1 MNSLTL
7 GGGRVE
13 ISPNDS
19 LNKILA
25 LSSNPRLQVL
35 QFNQSLPHSF
45 FRTLN
50 QEFFSLRPD
59 VQLRAYGFHGAICD
73 LSFLQELSNLKRFK
87 ADCLT
92 DVAGLENIAA
102 LDGLI
107 LLGLGVF
114 KLDNFDFLKGVSLSL
129 EELTLAPTKSRKL
142 SLINLGRFQRLRR
155 LFLGGHSKDIEA
167 LAGHPQLERLYL
179 SSLNPDT
186 LAILRTLPN
195 LRDLELALG
204 RMKDLSTLQG
214 LEGLQ
219 KLTIWWVSLLSNVDA
234 LASLKGLQ
242 HLSLE
247 SQSHIASLPSFE
259 QLTQL
264 TSVRLIELKKLTD
277 ISALAHAPALKELEH
292 TSSGLK
298 PVDYIPI
305 LENGTLERIWV
316 YFRSKAANVEFDKLC
331 LDRGIPPPERFS
343 H

>member
-1 MNSLTL
+1 VNSLTL

-13 ISPNDS
+13 ISPKDS
-19 LNKILA
+19 LNDILA
-25 LSSNPRLQVL
+25 LGSNPNLQVL
-35 QFNQSLPHSF
+35 QFKQPLPHSF

-73 LSFLQELSNLKRFK
+73 LSFLQELSNVQRFR

-92 DVAGLENIAA
+92 DVAGMENIAA
-102 LDGLI
+102 LDRLI
-107 LLGLGVF
+107 LLGMGVF
-114 KLDNFDFLKGVSLSL
+114 KLDNFDFLKHVSLSL
-129 EELTLAPTKSRKL
+129 EDLTLAPTKSRKPYL
-142 SLINLGRFQRLRR
+142 TNLARFPHLRR
-155 LFLGGHSKDIEA
+155 LFLGGHSKGIEA

-179 SSLNPDT
+179 SSLNPDS
-186 LAILRTLPN
+186 LAILKTLPK
-195 LRDLELALG
+195 LCDLELALG
-204 RMKDLSTLQG
+204 RMNDLSALQG

-219 KLTIWWVSLLSNVDA
+219 KLTIWWVRLLSNVDA

-242 HLSLE
+242 YLSLE
-247 SQSHIASLPSFE
+247 SQSHVASLPSFE
-259 QLTQL
+259 HLTQL
-264 TSVRLIELKKLTD
+264 TSVKLIELKKLTD

-316 YFRSKAANVEFDKLC
+316 YFRSKAANAEFDKLC
-331 LDRGIPPPERFS
+331 LERGIPPPERFS